1 MNGVIRVTHVNGV
14 NAVRKVNRMKGARP
28 ALSLD
33 RKNLRLIFGI
43 LFAFLLVL
51 SLTLYF
57 VTKPWNPRVL
67 FFPEQTTGKLVGER
81 RFLPPRRGLTSQ
93 IELYVQELI
102 LGPSDPLLTRIVPRE
117 VHLLSVI
124 AEDGEVYVSLSRE
137 IIQIQPDAPVSFDQ
151 SLQAI
156 ANGVL
161 FNFPAVRDLYLLVD
175 GQIPGEQYADGFGF
189 EKKMLR

>member
-1 MNGVIRVTHVNGV
+1 MTTVTQVARVTRVNSLQQ
-14 NAVRKVNRMKGARP
+14 RKGAQP
-28 ALSLD
+28 ALSLE

-57 VTKPWNPRVL
+57 VTKPWYPRVL

-93 IELYVQELI
+93 IEMYVQELI
-102 LGPSDPLLTRIVPRE
+102 LGPSDPLLTRIVSRD

-124 AEDGEVYVSLSRE
+124 ARDGEVYVSLSRE
-137 IIQIQPDAPVSFDQ
+137 IIQTQPDALLSFDQ

-161 FNFPAVRDLYLLVD
+161 FNFPAVRDLHLLVE
-175 GQIPGEQYADGFGF
+175 GQIPGEQYADGFVF
-189 EKKMLR
+189 EKKLLK

>member
-1 MNGVIRVTHVNGV
+1 MNRVNSLHQL
-14 NAVRKVNRMKGARP
+14 KGARP
-28 ALSLD
+28 VLSLD
-33 RKNLRLIFGI
+33 RKNLRLIFGS
-43 LFAFLLVL
+43 LFAFLLIL

-57 VTKPWNPRVL
+57 VTKPWHPRVL

-102 LGPSDPLLTRIVPRE
+102 LGPADPLLTRIVSRD

-124 AEDGEVYVSLSRE
+124 ARDGKVYVSLSRA
-137 IIQIQPDAPVSFDQ
+137 IIQTRPDSPLTFDQ
-151 SLQAI
+151 TLQAI

-161 FNFPAVRDLYLLVD
+161 FNFPAVRELHLLVA
-175 GQIPGEQYADGFGF
+175 GQIPGEQYADGFVF
-189 EKKMLR
+189 EKKLLK

>member
-1 MNGVIRVTHVNGV
+1 M
-14 NAVRKVNRMKGARP
+14 
-28 ALSLD
+28 SLD

-43 LFAFLLVL
+43 LFAFLLIL
-51 SLTLYF
+51 SVTLF
-57 VTKPWNPRVL
+57 LVTKPWYPRVL
-67 FFPEQTTGKLVGER
+67 FFPEQTSGKLVGER

-93 IELYVQELI
+93 VELYVQELI

-124 AEDGEVYVSLSRE
+124 ARDGEVYVNLSRE
-137 IIQIQPDAPVSFDQ
+137 ILQIKPDAPLSFDQ

-161 FNFPAVRDLYLLVD
+161 FNFPTVRDLYLLVE
-175 GQIPGEQYADGFGF
+175 GQIPGERYADGFAF
-189 EKKMLR
+189 EKKLLR